1 MKPRKLTISAF
12 GPYAGKTEID
22 FEYLGDQGLYLITGD
37 TGAGKT
43 TIFDA
48 ITFALYGEASGQVR
62 ETNMFRSKYAREDVP
77 TYVELDFVCQ
87 GKYYQVKRNPE
98 YQRPKGRG
106 SGFTTQKGDALLTF
120 PDGRQP
126 VSKSREVTRAV
137 TELLGL
143 DYRQFTQIAM
153 IAQGDFQ
160 KLLLAGT
167 AQRSEIFRQIFH
179 TGLYQEFQNQLREA
193 AKEHR
198 REYDEIRR
206 SICQYMD
213 GVACRQEPKLES
225 EIEELKKVEFEGKVE
240 RGLEL
245 LELLL
250 HKSQG
255 CIEALKIQIREAGQE
270 IQEKDQLLGKARQK
284 QRIKH
289 ELENK
294 QRALKDL
301 LPKMEAAELR
311 WKEAQET
318 SSQWEGIAEQIR
330 LGKEKLKQYE
340 TLEEVQKDLDKKTVQ
355 IAESERIREEDIAT
369 SRGLGIK
376 IEEAKGILEGLR
388 GAGEERE
395 RLSNQSERLKEQ
407 KKRLGECQ
415 KAWNGMKREREE
427 KEACLSGLLEQE
439 VSWKQRQE
447 AFAKKAEALMGA
459 EKDEIEC
466 RHQVEEKK
474 RRKEQVEAL
483 AGQMQQGSREAE
495 QISKIRNE
503 LLKQEED
510 FKAKA
515 KAHQDEW
522 ESVKDAQLNNSRL
535 NQEEIILETKIR
547 RVQEL
552 LERVEQWEKLR
563 TELAQK
569 QKDYRDASE
578 KCSGLRKSYHALE
591 QMFLDAQAGMLAC
604 QLKEGE
610 GCPVCGSRHHPSP
623 APLPEKTP
631 IKEDLDREKKRL
643 SQAELVTQRLSA
655 EAGALQSQQLQK
667 EEKITEEGEG
677 LFGESDMD
685 KIIRL
690 SHQELERLL
699 KRKQK
704 WVQEKAK
711 AEKRNQE
718 KERLDQI
725 LKDDQTILQTILGKL
740 REQEQKLASAEGRA
754 AEKVLRWK
762 AAVRETAF
770 TDIGISKEADGW
782 GIEENGIPDIVRVKE
797 INAGL
802 HRSLEEAQARWERAV
817 DRKNQYAKAEEER
830 KRMQEKCMELGE
842 QAKDMQEA
850 LAALEG
856 RRQTLQRQ
864 IHMQLEEIGQSYD
877 AAASVDAT
885 VLEALTLLEAALEKT
900 YAGLVENRRKREYG
914 EQLEN
919 QILRQELQVKELEE
933 QIHGSELG
941 LERMCTEKEKLE
953 ELAHQMREVLGNETR
968 EELERQIQSLRQ
980 ESEKGKEEYES
991 ARKAFEECQNQA
1003 MVLRAEAVALRNQAQ
1018 EAGELS
1024 EEEITASR
1032 EQWLKKREEL
1042 ENRLRDHHADY
1053 KNNQEIYRSV
1063 AGRQEAMTLVEQEYI
1078 WIKAL
1083 SDTANGT
1090 LSGKRK
1096 IELETYIQMTY
1107 FDRILRRANLRLMTM
1122 SAGQYEL
1129 KRQEDG
1135 EGRREKAGLE
1145 LNVVD
1150 HYNGSERSVKT
1161 LSGGETF
1168 QASLSLALGL
1178 SDEVQSYAGGIRLD
1192 AMFVDE
1198 GFGSLDEES
1207 LNQAVKALG
1216 SLAQG
1221 NRMVG
1226 IISHVTELKERI
1238 GRKIIVTKNKGGE
1251 GIGSSVDIVT
1261 DG

>member
-22 FEYLGDQGLYLITGD
+22 FTRLGDQGLYLITGD

-62 ETNMFRSKYAREDVP
+62 ETNMFRSKYARADVP
-77 TYVELDFVCQ
+77 TYVELGFVCH

-120 PDGRQP
+120 SDGRQP

-193 AKEHR
+193 TKEHR

-213 GVACRQEPKLES
+213 GVACRQESKLES
-225 EIEELKKVEFEGKVE
+225 EIEELKNVEFEGKVE

-250 HKSQG
+250 HQSQG
-255 CIEALKIQIREAGQE
+255 YIEALKLQIRKADQE

-289 ELENK
+289 ELEIK
-294 QRALKDL
+294 QRALEEL
-301 LPKMEAAELR
+301 LPKMQEAEMR
-311 WKEAQET
+311 WKEVREM
-318 SSQWEGIAEQIR
+318 SNQWEGMAEQIR

-340 TLEEVQKDLDKKTVQ
+340 KLEEIQKALDHKTAQ
-355 IAESERIREEDIAT
+355 IAESEHNWKDSIARSRDLGTKMEE
-369 SRGLGIK
+369 
-376 IEEAKGILEGLR
+376 EKGILEGLR
-388 GAGEERE
+388 GAGEEKE

-407 KKRLGECQ
+407 KKRLEECQ
-415 KAWNGMKREREE
+415 NAWNTMKKEREE
-427 KEACLSGLLEQE
+427 KAVCLSALLEQE

-447 AFAKKAEALMGA
+447 EFAKKAQDLMGA
-459 EKDEIEC
+459 EKDEVEC

-474 RRKEQVEAL
+474 RRKERVEEL
-483 AGQMQQGSREAE
+483 AGQMLQGSIEAE
-495 QISKIRNE
+495 QMREIRDE
-503 LLKQEED
+503 LLRQEEAS
-510 FKAKA
+510 KAKA

-522 ESVKDAQLNNSRL
+522 ESVKDAQLNDSRL
-535 NQEEIILETKIR
+535 KQEEIILETKIR
-547 RVQEL
+547 RVKEL
-552 LERVEQWEKLR
+552 LERVEQWETLQ
-563 TELAQK
+563 TEFLQK

-578 KCSGLRKSYHALE
+578 KCSGLRSAYHALE

-610 GCPVCGSRHHPSP
+610 SCPVCGSRHHPAP

-631 IKEDLDREKKRL
+631 AKEDLDREKKRL
-643 SQAELVTQRLSA
+643 SQAEFLAQRLSA
-655 EAGALQSQQLQK
+655 EAGALQSQQSQK
-667 EEKITEEGEG
+667 AKKITEEGEG
-677 LFGESDMD
+677 LFGETDMD
-685 KIIRL
+685 RIIQM
-690 SHQELERLL
+690 SHEEIRRLL
-699 KRKQK
+699 KRKEK

-711 AEKRNQE
+711 EEKRGQE
-718 KERLDQI
+718 KERLEQV

-754 AEKVLRWK
+754 AEKVLQWK
-762 AAVRETAF
+762 EAVREIGVK
-770 TDIGISKEADGW
+770 DVGISTKDDGR
-782 GIEENGIPDIVRVKE
+782 ENKVPDIVRVKE
-797 INAGL
+797 INDGL
-802 HRSLEEAQARWERAV
+802 HRSLEEAQALWEKAAQ
-817 DRKNQYAKAEEER
+817 RKNQYAEAEEER
-830 KRMQEKCMELGE
+830 KRLQEKCMELGE

-856 RRQTLQRQ
+856 KRLTLQRQ
-864 IHMQLEEIGQSYD
+864 IHTQLEEIAQPYD
-877 AAASVDAT
+877 TSASVDSA
-885 VLEALTLLEAALEKT
+885 VSKALALLEDALEKT
-900 YAGLVENRRKREYG
+900 HAELVENRQKREYG
-914 EQLEN
+914 KQIEN
-919 QILRQELQVKELEE
+919 QILRQELQAKELEE
-933 QIHGSELG
+933 QIHGSELY
-941 LERMCTEKEKLE
+941 LERLCTEKEKLE
-953 ELAHQMREVLGNETR
+953 EQADQMQEVLGEETR
-968 EELERQIQSLRQ
+968 EELETQMQSLRQ
-980 ESEKGKEEYES
+980 QSEKEKEEYES
-991 ARKAFEECQNQA
+991 AHKDFEECQNQA
-1003 MVLRAEAVALRNQAQ
+1003 TVLRAEAAALRNQAQ

-1024 EEEITASR
+1024 VEEITAKR
-1032 EQWLKKREEL
+1032 EEWLKKREEL
-1042 ENRLRDHHADY
+1042 EIRLRDHHADY
-1053 KNNQEIYRSV
+1053 KNNQEIYRMV
-1063 AGRQEAMTLVEQEYI
+1063 AGRQEAMTLLEQKYI
-1078 WIKAL
+1078 WIKSL

-1207 LNQAVKALG
+1207 LNQAMKALG

-1221 NRMVG
+1221 DRMVG
-1226 IISHVTELKERI
+1226 IISHVSELKERI